1 MEELKAKIKA
11 FLRIKTSDPAIDG
24 ELEDLIAACE
34 ADMVRAGV
42 SRGTASHKGRPLTV
56 QAQKLYARAYFGSGD
71 ESDRFRQAYEALR
84 DSIALGETE
93 RCRI

>member
-11 FLRIKTSDPAIDG
+11 FLRISTSDPAIDG

-34 ADMVRAGV
+34 ADMLRVGI
-42 SRGTASHKGRPLTV
+42 SRSTAANKKRPLTV

-71 ESDRFRQAYEALR
+71 EGDRFRQAYEALR

-93 RCRI
+93 RWGI